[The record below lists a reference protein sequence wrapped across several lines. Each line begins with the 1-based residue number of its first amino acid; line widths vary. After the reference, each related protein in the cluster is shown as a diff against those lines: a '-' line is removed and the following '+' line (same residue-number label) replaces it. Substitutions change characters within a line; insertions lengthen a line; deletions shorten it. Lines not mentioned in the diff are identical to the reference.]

1 MRVLYTRQRLFGK
14 NGSEIRTSSPEKEQH
29 SYKVLKVMPAG
40 LQSKPFKLSW
50 ALQRVAK
57 ISSFRLAQQRLEGSS
72 SKAQHVSERW
82 LLIHATTSNQMEQ
95 VLDFLQAIE
104 CDFTETLE
112 PSLAEP
118 QAHDVGVALDEEHIS
133 LTNREIEVLL
143 LLGKGCKYQE
153 IAALLECCISTVQQH
168 IKCLY
173 KKLNVHS
180 RSQAVHEAVQMGL
193 ISL

>member
-1 MRVLYTRQRLFGK
+1 MSWSLKGAAQ
-14 NGSEIRTSSPEKEQH
+14 IR
-29 SYKVLKVMPAG
+29 
-40 LQSKPFKLSW
+40 
-50 ALQRVAK
+50 
-57 ISSFRLAQQRLEGSS
+57 SFRPPQHRLEGLSG
-72 SKAQHVSERW
+72 KAQRGSERW
-82 LLIHATTSNQMEQ
+82 LLVHAATPKQMEQ
-95 VLDFLQAIE
+95 VLEFLQTIE
-104 CDFTETLE
+104 CDFTATLE

-118 QAHDVGVALDEEHIS
+118 QAHDVEMALGEEHNS

-168 IKCLY
+168 IKRLY

-180 RSQAVHEAVQMGL
+180 RSEAVHEALQMGL